1 MRTLD
6 NVIPAELLRAVAA
19 TWPRDDWSHWHR
31 YRDQTADKFLHG
43 AGLHMSKPGGFL
55 ACHLDGATHP
65 LTGWSRVANAVL
77 FVDDWQ
83 PEWGGALQMVADGQ
97 VASECVPQR
106 GRIAMFATGDTAWH
120 QVSQVTGPK
129 PRRTISLFWWSEV
142 PAESTRSRAEF
153 VASGCQKEW
162 TPQRPWQEEL
172 LRGPKALAS
181 RDPGFIN
188 VSCQGQD
195 SG

>member
-1 MRTLD
+1 VRTLD

-31 YRDQTADKFLHG
+31 YRDQTADKFATKDADRLPPAAKLVIAELAKLPVRDLLCVGDCFPDLDLHG

-153 VASGCQKEW
+153 VAKG
-162 TPQRPWQEEL
+162 
-172 LRGPKALAS
+172 
-181 RDPGFIN
+181 
-188 VSCQGQD
+188 
-195 SG
+195 